1 MANFNKFFKTRQTVL
16 EMLRD
21 RKFDTTEYF
30 DENGE
35 YIPLNQELFNQ
46 NFNINNLQ
54 LIVSKLNYPDNKIQ
68 VLFHEK
74 KIGIDILKLI
84 ISEMNEINI
93 AHTILIVKHKITSF
107 AKKEI
112 LKLSDKYNFEI
123 FLENEMLFNIT
134 KHRIVPKHIL
144 LDDDETK
151 AIINCYGKKAF
162 YLPKIY
168 KTDAICKYYDG
179 KVGAIFKIEREKNI
193 YYRIV
198 TRDPK
203 K

>member
-21 RKFDTTEYF
+21 RKYDTSKYF

-35 YIPLNQELFNQ
+35 YIQLNQELFNE

-54 LIVSKLNYPDNKIQ
+54 LIVSKLNNPDDKIQ

-84 ISEMNEINI
+84 ISEMNDIT
-93 AHTILIVKHKITSF
+93 HTLLIVKHKITSF

-112 LKLSDKYNFEI
+112 IKLSSKYNFEI

-144 LDDDETK
+144 LDDNESK

-162 YLPKIY
+162 YLPKIF

-179 KVGAIFKIEREKNI
+179 KVGDIFKIEREKNI
-193 YYRIV
+193 YYRVV

>member
-21 RKFDTTEYF
+21 RKYDTSKYF

-35 YIPLNQELFNQ
+35 YIQLNQELFNE

-54 LIVSKLNYPDNKIQ
+54 LIVSKLNNPDDKIQ

-84 ISEMNEINI
+84 ISEMNDINI
-93 AHTILIVKHKITSF
+93 THTLLIVKHKITSF

-112 LKLSDKYNFEI
+112 IKLPSKYNFEI

-144 LDDDETK
+144 LDDNEAK
-151 AIINCYGKKAF
+151 EIINCYGKKAF
-162 YLPKIY
+162 YLPKIF

-179 KVGAIFKIEREKNI
+179 KVGDIFKIEREKNI
-193 YYRIV
+193 YYRVV

>member
-21 RKFDTTEYF
+21 RKYDTSKYF
-30 DENGE
+30 DENSE
-35 YIPLNQELFNQ
+35 YIQLNQELFNE

-54 LIVSKLNYPDNKIQ
+54 LIVSKLNNPDDKIQ

-84 ISEMNEINI
+84 ISEMNDINI
-93 AHTILIVKHKITSF
+93 THTLLIVKHKITSF

-112 LKLSDKYNFEI
+112 IKLSSKYNFEI

-144 LDDDETK
+144 LDDNEAK
-151 AIINCYGKKAF
+151 EIINCYGKKAF
-162 YLPKIY
+162 YLPKIF

-179 KVGAIFKIEREKNI
+179 KVGDIFKIEREKNI
-193 YYRIV
+193 YYRVV

>member
-1 MANFNKFFKTRQTVL
+1 MENFNKFFKTRQTVL

-21 RKFDTTEYF
+21 RKYETSEYF

-35 YIPLNQELFNQ
+35 YIQLNQELFNRD
-46 NFNINNLQ
+46 FNINNLK
-54 LIVSKLNYPDNKIQ
+54 LTVSKINNPDDKIL

-74 KIGIDILKLI
+74 KIGIDILKMI
-84 ISEMNEINI
+84 INQMNDVNI
-93 AHTILIVKHKITSF
+93 AHTILIVKYKVTSF

-112 LKLSDKYNFEI
+112 IKLSSKYNFEI

-144 LDDDETK
+144 LDDIEAK
-151 AIINCYGKKAF
+151 ELINCYGKKIF
-162 YLPKIY
+162 YLPKIF

-179 KVGAIFKIEREKNI
+179 KVGDIFKIEREKNI
-193 YYRIV
+193 YYRV
-198 TRDPK
+198 VARDPK

>member
-21 RKFDTTEYF
+21 RKYDTSKYF

-35 YIPLNQELFNQ
+35 YIQLNQELFNE

-54 LIVSKLNYPDNKIQ
+54 LIVSKLNNPDDKIQ

-84 ISEMNEINI
+84 ISEMNDINI
-93 AHTILIVKHKITSF
+93 THTLLIVKHKITSF

-112 LKLSDKYNFEI
+112 IKLSSKYNFEI

-144 LDDDETK
+144 LDDNEAK

-162 YLPKIY
+162 YLPKIF

-179 KVGAIFKIEREKNI
+179 KVGDIFKIEREKNI
-193 YYRIV
+193 YYRVV

>member
-21 RKFDTTEYF
+21 RKYDTSKYF
-30 DENGE
+30 DKNGE
-35 YIPLNQELFNQ
+35 YIQLNQELFNE

-54 LIVSKLNYPDNKIQ
+54 LIVSKLNNPDDKIQ

-84 ISEMNEINI
+84 ISEMNDINI
-93 AHTILIVKHKITSF
+93 THTLLIVKHKITSF

-112 LKLSDKYNFEI
+112 IKLSSKYNFEI

-144 LDDDETK
+144 LDDNEAK
-151 AIINCYGKKAF
+151 EIINCYGKKAF
-162 YLPKIY
+162 YLPKIF

-179 KVGAIFKIEREKNI
+179 KVGDIFKIEREKNI
-193 YYRIV
+193 YYRVV